1 MSVTFIGASH
11 GGGMPRNRLVVAILA
26 ISLALNICVIAGA
39 LWHRANAP
47 EIQSA
52 SERFRQLETSLNL
65 TDQQRAAFEAYV
77 AQARTRNAQLRQD
90 IDPLLDAAWAEL
102 GKPDPDEAVVLQR
115 FNDASI
121 RWRNSQ
127 RETVEATLAL
137 LATLNPDQR
146 AKFIADERERRAAQ
160 RRRHAE
166 ESR

>member
-1 MSVTFIGASH
+1 MSATFVGASH
-11 GGGMPRNRLVVAILA
+11 GSGMPRGRLVIAVLA
-26 ISLALNICVIAGA
+26 ISLALNVCVIAGA
-39 LWHRANAP
+39 LWHRASMP
-47 EIQSA
+47 EAQTA
-52 SERFRQLETSLNL
+52 SERFHQLEESLNL
-65 TDQQRAAFEAYV
+65 TAQQRAAFEAYV

-121 RWRNSQ
+121 RWRDSQ

-146 AKFIADERERRAAQ
+146 AKFIAAERERRAAQ